1 VRIVVHDFAGHPGQ
15 LQLSRELARR
25 GHRIEH
31 QFCASV
37 TTGRG
42 ATARRAND
50 PASFV
55 IRPITLSREFARY
68 SPLVRALQELHY
80 GWLMS
85 RATIAARPDIA
96 LFANVPT
103 VPLLLTAM
111 ILRARGIPYVLWWQ
125 DVFSEAVGVIARR
138 RLGRIGGLIGTLIA
152 RVERTVAANAAAI
165 VPIADAFTKPL
176 DAWDIDLAAVHV
188 IPNWGA
194 IDEVPVRPRNNAWAQ
209 SRGLTDVSVVMYA
222 GTLGL
227 KHDPAAIAHLV
238 KTAPPRSRIVV
249 VSEGIGRNW
258 LAQHV
263 GTDPR
268 LLLVDYQPYEQL
280 ADMLGAADV
289 LLAVLEEDA
298 SRYSVPSKVLNYL
311 CAGRPILAL
320 LPADNAVASI
330 ANASGAAIVVP
341 PGDGAAAQRALE
353 RLLKDPGLRNRMGLA
368 ARRYAEETFD
378 IAAIA
383 DQFEAVLTSAVNPR
397 T

>member
-25 GHRIEH
+25 NHWVEH

-42 ATARRAND
+42 ATARRDHD

-68 SPLVRALQELHY
+68 SPVVRALQELRY

-85 RATIAARPDIA
+85 RATITARPDIA
-96 LFANVPT
+96 MFANVPT
-103 VPLLLTAM
+103 VPLLIATML
-111 ILRARGIPYVLWWQ
+111 LRTRGIPYVLWWQ

-138 RLGRIGGLIGTLIA
+138 RLGRLGALIGRLIM
-152 RVERTVAANAAAI
+152 RGERTVAANAAAI

-176 DAWDIDLAAVHV
+176 DAWGIDATAVQV

-194 IDEVPVRPRNNAWAQ
+194 LDEVPVRPRNNSWAR

-238 KTAPPRSRIVV
+238 ETASPHTRIVV
-249 VSEGIGRNW
+249 VSEGIGRDW
-258 LAQHV
+258 LARRV
-263 GTDPR
+263 GMDPR
-268 LLLVDYQPYEQL
+268 LMLLDYQPYEQL

-320 LPADNAVASI
+320 LPADNAVAGI

-341 PGDGAAAQRALE
+341 PGDRAAAQRALE
-353 RLLKDPGLRNRMGLA
+353 RLLSDPALRADMGVA
-368 ARRYAEETFD
+368 ARRYAEATFD
-378 IAAIA
+378 ITAIA
-383 DQFEAVLTSAVNPR
+383 DRFEAVLESAGHR
-397 T
+397 HG